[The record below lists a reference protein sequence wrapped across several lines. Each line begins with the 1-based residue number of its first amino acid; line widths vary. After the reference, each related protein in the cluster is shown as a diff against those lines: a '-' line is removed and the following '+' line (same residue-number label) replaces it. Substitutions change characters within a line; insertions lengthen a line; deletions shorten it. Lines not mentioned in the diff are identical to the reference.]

1 MNEYDAELNNKIYRS
16 ALAAGLDPAAHGI
29 EYVIDSQIER
39 EFEHYGEIAAPAR
52 IERALVRAE
61 RDRAVARWQEE
72 NERQRTLFAVIGSS
86 LVVSWMAV
94 GASLGL
100 AEVMFLF
107 IGACAI
113 GKAIFVR

>member
-1 MNEYDAELNNKIYRS
+1 MNEYDAELSNKIWE
-16 ALAAGLDPAAHGI
+16 AAVLAGLNPAQHGVDYAVDSDI
-29 EYVIDSQIER
+29 EPD
-39 EFEHYGEIAAPAR
+39 FEHYGEIAAPAR

-86 LVVSWMAV
+86 LIVSWMAV